1 MIIVN
6 LEIRIIINKLKKKI
20 IWLWFIDLLVFRKL
34 WFIIF
39 INYENIC
46 KFLDI
51 YLYMYF
57 RLEKVNIE
65 YVSINRIFVVVFEN
79 KKLRILCYNIIDLL
93 IFGIININFF

>member
-1 MIIVN
+1 M
-6 LEIRIIINKLKKKI
+6 
-20 IWLWFIDLLVFRKL
+20 WFIDLLVFRKL
-34 WFIIF
+34 WFVIF

-46 KFLDI
+46 KFLNI